1 MLNTYRKDKN
11 NLFYAARK
19 KNILEIQRR
28 RSMQIV
34 PVKFIPESFS
44 RAGPASWDF
53 NLALQREEGG
63 RGKGFKHEKGFPPLL
78 SYIMRG
84 FLKFLFHVSN
94 FVDAESER

>member
-44 RAGPASWDF
+44 RAALASWDF

-63 RGKGFKHEKGFPPLL
+63 REKGFKHEKGFPSLL
-78 SYIMRG
+78 SYIMR
-84 FLKFLFHVSN
+84 LFKVFISRIY
-94 FVDAESER
+94 FFKAKSER